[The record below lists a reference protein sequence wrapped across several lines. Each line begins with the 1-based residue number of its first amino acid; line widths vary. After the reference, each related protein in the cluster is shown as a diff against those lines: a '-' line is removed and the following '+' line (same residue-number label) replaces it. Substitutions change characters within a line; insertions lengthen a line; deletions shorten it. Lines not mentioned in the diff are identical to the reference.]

1 METCRIAEPYA
12 PKDHQ
17 RNLGTDQNRVG
28 SWINLREIARKMGIA
43 EGTVLAHAKRHGWTQ
58 QIQAATR
65 EVTVMQLDA
74 ITAVQSVPQSLAA
87 IMADRKQRTKLGLSK
102 DAAEAADQAAEDRDK
117 LRIAGERKDVAR
129 IHKTLW
135 PDEKGNKPI
144 LNIGIL
150 TRKVPV
156 YDSKTGEVFRPRNS

>member
-1 METCRIAEPYA
+1 M
-12 PKDHQ
+12 
-17 RNLGTDQNRVG
+17 
-28 SWINLREIARKMGIA
+28 
-43 EGTVLAHAKRHGWTQ
+43 
-58 QIQAATR
+58 
-65 EVTVMQLDA
+65 
-74 ITAVQSVPQSLAA
+74 PQSLAA
-87 IMADRKQRTKLGLSK
+87 IIADRKQRTKLGLSK

-117 LRIAGERKDVAR
+117 SRIAGEVKNVAR

-156 YDSKTGEVFRPRNS
+156 YDSKTGEVFRP